1 MMPAVE
7 EVAAVLIDIEA
18 GLRQLQLWEK
28 NPPAQEALA
37 STEPFCIDTLTFAQW
52 LQHIFLPTMYGLL
65 ESGQP
70 LPTECA
76 IAPMASE
83 YFKGMGLPSGELER
97 ALAEID
103 QLLSAG

>member
-1 MMPAVE
+1 MPAVE
-7 EVAAVLIDIEA
+7 DVAALLIDIEA
-18 GLRQLQLWEK
+18 GLRQLSLWDAHTLSE
-28 NPPAQEALA
+28 EALT
-37 STEPFCIDTLTFAQW
+37 STEPFGIDTMTFAQW

-65 ESGQP
+65 ESDQA

-83 YFKGMGLPSGELER
+83 YFNDMGLPSGELES

-103 QLLSAG
+103 RLLCGG